1 MRKLPLIA
9 MLMVTACKVGPDY
22 EATAIA
28 FPDSWM
34 VSDSAQVQAI
44 PLAWWTR
51 FNDPTLTTLVEEG
64 IAHNGDVELAAARV
78 SEARAL
84 LQVSESDLYPTLS
97 YQVGATRASQSSEAR
112 FGGLGSIPS
121 KPYNNFSLSAVLDY
135 EIDLWGRIRRSNEA
149 ARATLLAEKTNAD
162 AVQLAVASDI
172 ASGYFNLLAIDA
184 QLRITE
190 QTIASRQSS
199 FEYQEAQY
207 KAGAVDTLTYRQ
219 AEAELAVAQAA
230 LPALQQARV
239 DQENALSVLLGRSPR
254 AIMEQRIT
262 GTQTLASLPVPP
274 VMPSETPS
282 TLLTRRPDVVSAE
295 QQLIASNAAIGVAKA
310 DYFPTLSL
318 SGLLG
323 LSSADIDRTLRN
335 SARTWNIG
343 ANMAGPILDIGRIG
357 GNVDAAK
364 ARKDQAMATY
374 QQTVRNAF
382 SEALSALHRIDTSAA
397 RVQALHCQ
405 VNARSESMQVAN
417 LRYDAGYSNHL
428 ELLDAQRYLYQAQLD
443 EVEAQRDRL
452 TATVTLYK
460 ALGGGWS
467 EADTPARNDAAAN
480 APREEET
487 TRAKQPP
494 ATLPEAEKMTAEP
507 KILPFKKAGEVH
519 R

>member
-9 MLMVTACKVGPDY
+9 MLLVTACKVGPDY
-22 EATAIA
+22 ETTAID

-34 VSDSAQVQAI
+34 VSNSQQAQPI
-44 PLAWWTR
+44 PLDWWKG
-51 FNDPTLTTLVEEG
+51 FDDATLTAMVEEG
-64 IAHNGDVELAAARV
+64 LKNNGDIALAAARV

-84 LQVSESDLYPTLS
+84 LQVSESDLYPTLT
-97 YQVGATRASQSSEAR
+97 YEGGATRNSQSSEAR

-135 EIDLWGRIRRSNEA
+135 ELDLWGRIRRSNEA

-172 ASGYFNLLAIDA
+172 ASGYFNLLALDA

-190 QTIASRQSS
+190 QTIASRQAG
-199 FEYQEAQY
+199 FEYQEKQF
-207 KAGAVDTLTYRQ
+207 KAGAIDSLTYRQ
-219 AEAELAVAQAA
+219 AEAELAVAQAT
-230 LPALQQARV
+230 LPTLQQARV
-239 DQENALSVLLGRSPR
+239 EQENALSVLLGRSPR
-254 AIMEQRIT
+254 ELMEKRLS
-262 GTQTLASLPVPP
+262 GTQALAALPVPP
-274 VMPSETPS
+274 VMPADAPS
-282 TLLTRRPDVVSAE
+282 TLLERRPDLVSAE

-310 DYFPTLSL
+310 DYFPVISI

-323 LSSADIDRTLRN
+323 LSSAEIDRTFRN

-364 ARKDQAMATY
+364 ARKAQAMATY

-382 SEALSALHRIDTSAA
+382 SEALSALHRIETSAA
-397 RVQALHCQ
+397 RTVALQRQ
-405 VNARSESMQVAN
+405 VNARAESMQVAS

-428 ELLDAQRYLYQAQLD
+428 DLLDAQRFLYQAQLD

-460 ALGGGWS
+460 ALGGGWGNK
-467 EADTPARNDAAAN
+467 ETPAKATPTPNKEEM
-480 APREEET
+480 APAT
-487 TRAKQPP
+487 P
-494 ATLPEAEKMTAEP
+494 ATLTEAEKMTAEP
-507 KILPFKKAGEVH
+507 DVIPFQKAAEPH